1 MITQTTWKKTSV
13 TTPHLPLKLP
23 LFGPPPHP
31 LEISVAIRG
40 GVSIVSGNTHY
51 TYEREEKRVKI
62 APTRDPQ
69 VNGSAVAL
77 LIRL

>member
-23 LFGPPPHP
+23 LFGPPHP

-40 GVSIVSGNTHY
+40 GDVDIFWKY
-51 TYEREEKRVKI
+51 T
-62 APTRDPQ
+62 
-69 VNGSAVAL
+69 L
-77 LIRL
+77 HL